1 MGWMTIIP
9 DVLDRLR
16 SIEATRLVTGKLE
29 ADSS

>member
-16 SIEATRLVTGKLE
+16 SIEVPRLVAGKLQ